1 MKLKGGFITMILKH
15 FTDEVIQSASDNS
28 VGTLL
33 NETAINLVVNSI
45 IESRNLDKN
54 YVDSLIAKNETES
67 GYMTKFSDFNHTLK
81 DFIIGN
87 NLQQDFEPEK
97 PEKDYEQIELM
108 YGDWHAECG
117 DR

>member
-1 MKLKGGFITMILKH
+1 MILEY

-28 VGTLL
+28 AGTLL
-33 NETAINLVVNSI
+33 NETAINLVINSI
-45 IESRNLDKN
+45 IQSRNLDKN
-54 YVDSLIAKNETES
+54 YVDNLIAENETES
-67 GYMTKFSDFNHTLK
+67 GYMTKFSDFNYALM
-81 DFIIGN
+81 DSIIGD